1 MKTVGDKIKERR
13 IELGMTQEEL
23 GNKVGVQRAAINK
36 YEKNIVENIKRS
48 TQEKLAE
55 ALGFSPA
62 ELFYSE
68 DEDLQLENIYMSF
81 AKDAQDEGIDPDDI
95 KDALALI
102 RKLRAQK

>member
-1 MKTVGDKIKERR
+1 MKTVGDKIRERR

-55 ALGFSPA
+55 ALGLSPA

-68 DEDLQLENIYMSF
+68 DEELQLENIYMSF
-81 AKDAQDEGIDPDDI
+81 AKEAQDEGIDPDDI

>member
-55 ALGFSPA
+55 ALGLSPA

-81 AKDAQDEGIDPDDI
+81 AKEAQDEGIDPNDI

>member
-55 ALGFSPA
+55 ALGLSPA

-68 DEDLQLENIYMSF
+68 DEDLQLENTYMSF
-81 AKDAQDEGIDPDDI
+81 AKEAQDEGIDPNDI

>member
-55 ALGFSPA
+55 SLGLSPA

-81 AKDAQDEGIDPDDI
+81 AKEAQDEGIDPDDI

>member
-55 ALGFSPA
+55 ALGLSPA

>member
-55 ALGFSPA
+55 ALGLSPA

-81 AKDAQDEGIDPDDI
+81 AKEAQDEGIDPDDI

>member
-55 ALGFSPA
+55 ALGLSPA

-68 DEDLQLENIYMSF
+68 DEDLQLENIYMPF
-81 AKDAQDEGIDPDDI
+81 AKEAQDEGIDPDDI